1 MTKQATKILVLG
13 GGYAG
18 VMAALRLAGKTKR
31 LNTEITLVN
40 GLDHFVERPRLHEAA
55 TGTKTRQPSL
65 TKLLR
70 GTAVKFQ
77 RGWAMAIN
85 PEAQTVAV
93 TTDAGEQSLAYDYL
107 LYALG
112 SRIERQRV
120 PGVAEY
126 AYVLDAFGERATAAL
141 HTQLK
146 TLTAGEAVLVAGGG
160 ATGIEA
166 ACEIKAHYPQLTVQL
181 VSSGAVGD
189 FKGAKIQNH
198 MLAAL
203 AEQDIDLLENSPIEV
218 VNEGGAQL
226 TNGRFLPAAATV
238 WCGGFQVPDLAKV
251 AGLPVNGQNQM
262 LVDPFLRSTGYANIY
277 AIGDASCPVED
288 PGTLLRMSLL
298 VALITG
304 ELAADNVTAVLKQKK
319 QKPLSFATY
328 GQAIALGPNDAV
340 GFNTFPNDRPV
351 GPIFRRKT
359 AVRLRRFFVW
369 LLFAFLRIERRLPGF
384 FFWLG
389 KGRFARQ
396 RRKSARWGTAVSNLR
411 WVLFVKFLSRTEEKI

>member
-1 MTKQATKILVLG
+1 MTKQTTKILVLG

-18 VMAALRLAGKTKR
+18 VMAALRLAGKTRR
-31 LNTEITLVN
+31 LSTEITLVN

-55 TGTKTRQPSL
+55 TGTEIRQPML
-65 TKLLR
+65 KELLR

-77 RGWAMAIN
+77 RGWATAID

-93 TTDAGEQSLAYDYL
+93 TTDAGEQTLAYDYL

-120 PGVAEY
+120 PGVAEH
-126 AYVLDAFGERATAAL
+126 AYVLDAFGERATPAL

-146 TLTAGEAVLVAGGG
+146 TLTVGEAVLVAGGG

-166 ACEIKAHYPQLTVQL
+166 ACEIKARYPQLAVQL

-189 FKGAKIQNH
+189 FKGAKIQDH

-203 AEQDIDLLENSPIEV
+203 AEQGVELLANSPIEAV
-218 VNEGGAQL
+218 HETGVQL
-226 TNGRFLPAAATV
+226 ENGRLLTTAATI
-238 WCGGFQVPDLAKV
+238 WCGGFTVPGLAKA
-251 AGLPVNGQNQM
+251 AGLPVNGQNQL
-262 LVDPFLRSTGYANIY
+262 LVDPFLRSTRYANIY
-277 AIGDASCPVED
+277 AIGDAASPVED
-288 PGTLLRMSLL
+288 PGTPLRMSLL

-304 ELAADNVTAVLKQKK
+304 ALAADNVTAVLKQKK

-328 GQAIALGPNDAV
+328 GQAIALGPDDAV
-340 GFNTFPNDRPV
+340 GFNTFPSDRPI

-359 AVRLRRFFVW
+359 AVRLRSFFVW
-369 LLFAFLRIERRLPGF
+369 LLFAFLRIERQLPGF

-396 RRKSARWGTAVSNLR
+396 RRKLDHKETAASPAKQVR
-411 WVLFVKFLSRTEEKI
+411 YE